1 MYQRSKGI
9 NFSLGKESIDELRT
23 FVNTRGIIVHGDLGE
38 AISFYTSF
46 AENQAIFPNY
56 IDAFIRK
63 YKIVPGQGY
72 ARDFKE
78 TGFDYA
84 MSSGHITF
92 RANKMFSVQFGHGK
106 HFIGD
111 GYRSLLLSDNT
122 FNYPY
127 LRIQTNFGKV
137 QYTNLYTEF
146 MDINYFTT
154 HSVDNRDQ
162 LGYPKKYMSS
172 HFLSYN
178 VTKRFSLSLYEAVVW
193 RMNRTLA
200 SKGFDINYL
209 NPVTM
214 LRPIEFSLNS
224 PDNVLVGVNTKYKLP
239 FSSYLYGQI
248 ILDEFSLGEL
258 FIGYTVLAIGT
269 SLPEIAASVSL
280 ALKGRY
286 ETVTGTLIGSNIFN
300 GLCVLAI
307 PGLFM
312 NPKMSL
318 GWSYSEWSPLLF
330 ILFMI
335 TFIFAYYIFSVS
347 KKERNASILLSSLFL
362 SSYFVS
368 LYFAY

>member
-1 MYQRSKGI
+1 MIIALLAITLGIALIWVSAEKLENYSVHAARAFGFSPFFIGSTVIAFGTSAPEMLTTFFVSLENKGSMVI
-9 NFSLGKESIDELRT
+9 GNVIGSNVANLSLVFGSMLLIVSLKKLRIRQEVAIQKNLLILLVTGLLIWLIIAIDPFNIASSFILLT
-23 FVNTRGIIVHGDLGE
+23 SLILV
-38 AISFYTSF
+38 ISFWYKNGVSGEIESENESDLDLPRFVSLKLTLSLVFLVF
-46 AENQAIFPNY
+46 AAWL
-56 IDAFIRK
+56 
-63 YKIVPGQGY
+63 
-72 ARDFKE
+72 
-78 TGFDYA
+78 
-84 MSSGHITF
+84 ITF
-92 RANKMFSVQFGHGK
+92 GANK
-106 HFIGD
+106 
-111 GYRSLLLSDNT
+111 
-122 FNYPY
+122 
-127 LRIQTNFGKV
+127 
-137 QYTNLYTEF
+137 
-146 MDINYFTT
+146 
-154 HSVDNRDQ
+154 
-162 LGYPKKYMSS
+162 
-172 HFLSYN
+172 
-178 VTKRFSLSLYEAVVW
+178 
-193 RMNRTLA
+193 
-200 SKGFDINYL
+200 
-209 NPVTM
+209 
-214 LRPIEFSLNS
+214 
-224 PDNVLVGVNTKYKLP
+224 
-239 FSSYLYGQI
+239 